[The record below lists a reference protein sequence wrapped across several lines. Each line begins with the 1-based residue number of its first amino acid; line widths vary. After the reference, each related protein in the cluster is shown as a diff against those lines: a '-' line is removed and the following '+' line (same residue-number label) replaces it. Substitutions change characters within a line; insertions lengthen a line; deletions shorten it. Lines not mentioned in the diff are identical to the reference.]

1 MSIIGWLDERAG
13 LKRYWTN
20 KKGLLIPDHV
30 NFFYCFGGISLS
42 IIILQLLTGL
52 FITFF
57 YVPKPEDAFNSI
69 LRMSN
74 QVPLGWLMRNM
85 HRWGATVLVA
95 TLLTHMFSVFYHR
108 AYQRPREL
116 NWLSGTLLFLIVLI
130 FSITG
135 TILPWNWRSYW
146 VLVIWTDYIG
156 SWPVIGEFLKWPIL
170 EYFSVS
176 RSFVI
181 HVLLLPIVVTVLLVF
196 HFKMVKRH
204 GISGPL

>member
-1 MSIIGWLDERAG
+1 MSIIGWLDERTG
-13 LKRYWTN
+13 LKRYWAN
-20 KKGLLIPDHV
+20 KKGLLIPDHA

-95 TLLTHMFSVFYHR
+95 TLLTHMFSVFYHK

-181 HVLLLPIVVTVLLVF
+181 HIVLLPIIITILLVF

>member
-1 MSIIGWLDERAG
+1 MSIIGWLDERTG
-13 LKRYWTN
+13 LKRYWAN

-95 TLLTHMFSVFYHR
+95 TLLTHMFSVFYHK

-181 HVLLLPIVVTVLLVF
+181 HIVLLPIIITILLVF

>member
-20 KKGLLIPDHV
+20 KRGLLIPDHV

-181 HVLLLPIVVTVLLVF
+181 HILLLPIIITVLLVF